1 MIKLDRRRKALLLED
16 KPMAVT
22 LVKDGSNM
30 RRVNTDSSVYR
41 LGYKL
46 SWLFRCWHRKM
57 SRPFTRDGRTFC
69 VCLRC
74 GMRRNFDLEAW
85 KSTGD
90 YYYGSD
96 LSEPRTLPLRKGT
109 KQ

>member
-1 MIKLDRRRKALLLED
+1 MAL
-16 KPMAVT
+16 T
-22 LVKDGSNM
+22 LVKKESIP
-30 RRVNTDSSVYR
+30 RVDTHQTVHHLID
-41 LGYKL
+41 KF

-57 SRPFTRDGRTFC
+57 SRPFTRDGHTFR

-74 GMRRNFDLEAW
+74 GMRRDFDLDAW

-90 YYYGSD
+90 YYYGRD
-96 LSEPRTLPLRKGT
+96 LNEHRERLIRKGR